1 MIFKRWLMR
10 INRRLWLGVLVL
22 ALTGITLLAGC
33 ASKETNTELKTAMV
47 SEAAVQ
53 APVVTDVSAQ
63 EAYALIQE
71 KSGDKNFKI
80 LDVRT
85 PDEYNTGHIE
95 RAINIDFN
103 SDTFKDILS
112 KLDKSGEYLV
122 YCRSGSRSSGAV
134 EVMEEMKFTTIYHM
148 NGGII
153 EWSAEGLPFDR

>member
-33 ASKETNTELKTAMV
+33 ASEETNTELKTAMV

-53 APVVTDVSAQ
+53 ARVVTDVSAQ
-63 EAYALIQE
+63 EAYTLIQE
-71 KSGDKNFKI
+71 KSDDPNFKI

-95 RAINIDFN
+95 GAFNIDYN
-103 SDTFKDILS
+103 SDTFNDILS

-134 EVMEEMKFTTIYHM
+134 KAMEDMKFTVIYHM
-148 NGGII
+148 RGGII

>member
-1 MIFKRWLMR
+1 MR
-10 INRRLWLGVLVL
+10 RSWILRLGVLVL
-22 ALTGITLLAGC
+22 VLTGITLLAGC
-33 ASKETNTELKTAMV
+33 ASEETNTEPKTMMV
-47 SEAAVQ
+47 SESAFQ
-53 APVVTDVSAQ
+53 APVVTNLSAQ

-71 KSGDKNFKI
+71 KSDDPNFKI

-95 RAINIDFN
+95 GAINIDYN

-134 EVMEEMKFTTIYHM
+134 KTMEDMKFTTIYHM
-148 NGGII
+148 GGGII
-153 EWSAEGLPFDR
+153 EWSAEALPFDR

>member
-1 MIFKRWLMR
+1 MISKRWSMR
-10 INRRLWLGVLVL
+10 RSWILRLGVLVL
-22 ALTGITLLAGC
+22 VLTGITLLAGC
-33 ASKETNTELKTAMV
+33 TSKETNPELKTTMV

-53 APVVTDVSAQ
+53 APIVTDISAQ

-71 KSGDKNFKI
+71 KSDDPNFKI

-85 PDEYNTGHIE
+85 SDEYNTGHIE
-95 RAINIDFN
+95 GAFNIDYD
-103 SDTFKDILS
+103 SDTFNDILS

-134 EVMEEMKFTTIYHM
+134 KAMEDMKFTVIYHM
-148 NGGII
+148 RGGII